1 MVMDG
6 REGMGYDGWI
16 GAVDG
21 LSATRRSDN
30 IFWIVM
36 DLNRMHTLPMC
47 SALISLSYNE

>member
-6 REGMGYDGWI
+6 REGMGCDGWM

-30 IFWIVM
+30 ILWIVM
-36 DLNRMHTLPMC
+36 DLNAYIANVQCVDYIVLQ
-47 SALISLSYNE
+47 